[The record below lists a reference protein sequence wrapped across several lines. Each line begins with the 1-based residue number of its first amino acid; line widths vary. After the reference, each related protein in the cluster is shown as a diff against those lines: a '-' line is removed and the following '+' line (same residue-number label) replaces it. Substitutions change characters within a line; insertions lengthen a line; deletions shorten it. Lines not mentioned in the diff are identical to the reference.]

1 MSLLKLNERDDLNS
15 LCQPGPLPAPLA
27 LRVPV
32 GLAGSQLEFYVSP
45 VFSVYVLVQAVGFT
59 SSRL

>member
-27 LRVPV
+27 SRVPV

-45 VFSVYVLVQAVGFT
+45 VFSVYVLV
-59 SSRL
+59 